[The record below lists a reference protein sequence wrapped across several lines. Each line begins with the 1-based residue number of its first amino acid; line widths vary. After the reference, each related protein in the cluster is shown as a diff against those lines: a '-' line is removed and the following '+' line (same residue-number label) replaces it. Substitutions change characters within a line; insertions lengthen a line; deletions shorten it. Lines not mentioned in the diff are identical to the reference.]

1 MSIDLPEMLVI
12 HLENAMKGKKNEIPE
27 LKQAAFMPN
36 IQRYYAHQRLIGQ
49 QVTHLDYGFLAG
61 EGRDSEGTKHTA
73 GRDGQATVSREEE
86 GDISTQRE

>member
-12 HLENAMKGKKNEIPE
+12 HLENAMRGKKNEIPE

-49 QVTHLDYGFLAG
+49 QVTHLDNTTIA
-61 EGRDSEGTKHTA
+61 HPP
-73 GRDGQATVSREEE
+73 TVKRTLY
-86 GDISTQRE
+86 DQN